1 MEADR
6 WVGRSPTS
14 RPVGFVGLLRDFNGR
29 RLTLKVWAWNS
40 CPYFLQL
47 YTKLGVQTN
56 EGQYTNTHGKRRK
69 RWYNISAPDI
79 FPGIEV
85 SVLCKNVHL
94 YLNRYN
100 RWSHR
105 SCR

>member
-47 YTKLGVQTN
+47 YKSPPMHQAMGVRAESASYHLMCNNGRREAN
-56 EGQYTNTHGKRRK
+56 EGTLTRASGSPAVSRNKYPT
-69 RWYNISAPDI
+69 APA
-79 FPGIEV
+79 PA
-85 SVLCKNVHL
+85 
-94 YLNRYN
+94 
-100 RWSHR
+100 
-105 SCR
+105 